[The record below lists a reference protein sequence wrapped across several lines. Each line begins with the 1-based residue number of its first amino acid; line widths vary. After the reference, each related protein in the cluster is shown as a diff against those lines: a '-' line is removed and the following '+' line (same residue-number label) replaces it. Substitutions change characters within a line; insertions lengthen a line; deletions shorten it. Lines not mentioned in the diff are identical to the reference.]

1 MPRSFKHK
9 ISEISGRRK
18 IAAYERQHKK
28 DLPLSDRPEPINVE
42 GVFDAFIYSLG
53 GNKISDL
60 IDDKSMM
67 PPNAD
72 YLISGQ
78 NAIMELKT
86 LKGIFCGDEA
96 LKQFTK
102 AFSDAG
108 STGSELAG
116 FLWRGEA
123 IPKRTAKL
131 LRKRVRRSL
140 EARLR
145 KARNQLIHSKRHFGN
160 ENTKCLILIAL
171 DETPL
176 LSHGVILTYIAKVMN
191 DNMRDHHVDGFVY
204 LNPNTPLKMHYDG
217 MEFCGWFPAYRDKEP
232 EDGLVNFVNW
242 LGDKWLKYYGE
253 VIGESSPI
261 LKSDNISEVVPLLKS
276 PW

>member
-1 MPRSFKHK
+1 MLASFKTK

-18 IAAYERQHKK
+18 IAAYERRYKK
-28 DLPLSDRPEPINVE
+28 DLPLSDRPAPIDVE
-42 GVFDAFIYSLG
+42 RIFDAFIYSLG
-53 GNKISDL
+53 GSKISDL

-72 YLISGQ
+72 YLIHEK

-86 LKGIFCGDEA
+86 LKGIFCGEEA
-96 LKQFTK
+96 LKQFAK

-108 STGSELAG
+108 STGSELAS

-145 KARNQLIHSKRHFGN
+145 KARSQLIHSKRHFGN
-160 ENTKCLILIAL
+160 PKTKCFIIIAL

-176 LSHGVILTYIAKVMN
+176 LSHGVMLSSIAYVMN
-191 DNMRDHHVDGFVY
+191 DNMRDHHVDGFAY
-204 LNPNTPLKMHYDG
+204 MNPNTPMKMHHDG
-217 MEFCGWFPAYRDKEP
+217 MEFCGWFPAYRDENP
-232 EDGLVNFVNW
+232 EDELVDFVNW
-242 LGDKWLKYYGE
+242 LGDKWLNYYRE

-261 LKSDNISEVVPLLKS
+261 LKSESISEVVPLLKS